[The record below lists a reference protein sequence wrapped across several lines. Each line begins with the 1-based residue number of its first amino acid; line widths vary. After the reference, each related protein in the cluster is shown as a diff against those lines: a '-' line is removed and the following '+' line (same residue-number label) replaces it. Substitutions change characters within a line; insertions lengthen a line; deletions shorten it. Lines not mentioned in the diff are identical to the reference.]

1 MNLKKY
7 LFWSNVLLF
16 SYAAKWH
23 DKRHNRMSCWKM
35 KLGIQNWCHSI
46 FSNNSFI
53 YPTLFSTNF
62 GVIDLH
68 FVNFI
73 IQNKKGKYNYLIFHF
88 RCNTTFEQQ
97 MLGLLYVLFLVTM
110 VVVLSFKAKG
120 VRENYREAM
129 YIGLTMGFTVCI
141 FLVWILGGFIA
152 PPEYQVLNGKKSFEL
167 WCMYLKGW

>member
-1 MNLKKY
+1 MN
-7 LFWSNVLLF
+7 NHF
-16 SYAAKWH
+16 SLQRLH
-23 DKRHNRMSCWKM
+23 DMYVHKRV
-35 KLGIQNWCHSI
+35 
-46 FSNNSFI
+46 F
-53 YPTLFSTNF
+53 
-62 GVIDLH
+62 
-68 FVNFI
+68 
-73 IQNKKGKYNYLIFHF
+73 YNF

-152 PPEYQVLNGKKSFEL
+152 PREYQVKTIIKENKYLETTYQRAFQRKIVVLRYEFVFFKKNCKEEFQNRPLISI
-167 WCMYLKGW
+167 

>member
-1 MNLKKY
+1 MNN
-7 LFWSNVLLF
+7 LFLYKGYMICIMYV
-16 SYAAKWH
+16 H
-23 DKRHNRMSCWKM
+23 KRV
-35 KLGIQNWCHSI
+35 
-46 FSNNSFI
+46 F
-53 YPTLFSTNF
+53 
-62 GVIDLH
+62 
-68 FVNFI
+68 
-73 IQNKKGKYNYLIFHF
+73 YNF

-152 PPEYQVLNGKKSFEL
+152 PREYQVKKFSL
-167 WCMYLKGW
+167 WKYNSN